1 MAGWRAGQRAGW
13 RVYLRAGWRVG
24 RRAAGKAASM
34 QRVHG
39 IQMVEL
45 KASRLE
51 PNRSAKSTLGCQ
63 DCNESMTRVHLP

>member
-1 MAGWRAGQRAGW
+1 
-13 RVYLRAGWRVG
+13 
-24 RRAAGKAASM
+24 M
-34 QRVHG
+34 QRVHE

-63 DCNESMTRVHLP
+63 DCSDPMTRVHLP